1 MKKMLVFSLICMMT
15 AGVFAQSKDEQQVS
29 QAVDQLVKAMLDGD
43 STTLARLTHQSLVYG
58 HSSGKMESQNEFI
71 SALASGASDFK
82 SLEASNQSISVHG
95 NMALVRH
102 NLKGDVVDN
111 GKAAAINLGVLLVW
125 QKSKKD
131 WKLLARQAFKL

>member
-1 MKKMLVFSLICMMT
+1 MKKMLVFSLFCMMG

-43 STTLARLTHQSLVYG
+43 SATLARLTHQSLVYG

-95 NMALVRH
+95 NTALVRH